1 MRKVFISLEV
11 VLAVIVEKR
20 SKFESMMG
28 VEYVGWV
35 LQKIDE
41 VIGAPQDET

>member
-1 MRKVFISLEV
+1 MPRRNTLLKIAK
-11 VLAVIVEKR
+11 AVIEEKR
-20 SKFESMMG
+20 SKFEVMMG
-28 VEYVGWV
+28 VEYVEWV